1 MKKLCLVAVMAIFSL
16 TSLNAQGTSF
26 GVTTGYHNLT
36 VRASAGGAS
45 ASSGESGIFAGFFA
59 DISVSDKFHVQPEL
73 HYAAIFADGDSGNE
87 LIIPIMAKFYPS
99 EQFFVQAGPV
109 MDVILDDSE
118 GLNAFGFG
126 LGAGVGYEFSD
137 KLFATTRYSFGLNDR
152 LDDVISEFIGDIS
165 TKFNIFQIGIGY
177 RFN

>member
-1 MKKLCLVAVMAIFSL
+1 MKKVCLVAIMAIFSL
-16 TSLNAQGTSF
+16 SNLNAQGASF

-36 VRASAGGAS
+36 IRASAGGAS
-45 ASSGESGIFAGFFA
+45 VSSGESGIFAGFFA
-59 DISVSDKFHVQPEL
+59 DITVSDKFHVQPEL
-73 HYAAIFADGDSGNE
+73 HYAAIFASGDTGNE
-87 LIIPIMAKFYPS
+87 LIVPIMAKYYPS

-109 MDVILDDSE
+109 LDVILDDSE
-118 GLNAFGFG
+118 GLKTFGFG

-152 LDDVISEFIGDIS
+152 LEDIIGSFIGDLN
-165 TKFNIFQIGIGY
+165 TKFNVFQIGLGY